1 VPQALGR
8 VRVALV
14 DAFERASREH
24 GLTPAQAELLCAAMA
39 PAPIGRLA
47 QTLRCDRTNV
57 PHLIAR
63 VAERGWVERQ
73 PAADDR
79 RSALIVLTSAGEE
92 VARRFIATLE
102 EQLADLLAGWSAARR
117 QQAAAV
123 LDEIAEALDRGARVR
138 PAPP

>member
-1 VPQALGR
+1 
-8 VRVALV
+8 
-14 DAFERASREH
+14 
-24 GLTPAQAELLCAAMA
+24 MA